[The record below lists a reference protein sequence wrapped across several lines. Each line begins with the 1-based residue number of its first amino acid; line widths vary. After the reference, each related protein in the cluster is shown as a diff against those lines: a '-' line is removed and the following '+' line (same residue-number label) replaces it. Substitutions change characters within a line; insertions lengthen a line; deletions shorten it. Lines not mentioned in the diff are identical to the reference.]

1 MAGRGSIKTG
11 GVLEMSIKEKA
22 KHILVELKG
31 HTPFT
36 VFGAVLGILFMLV
49 FKNVSGVGS
58 RTLFTVFHP
67 GHVILSAMVTA
78 SMFKL
83 HAARKNFALVL
94 LVGYFGSIGVATLS
108 DILIP
113 HVGTKLLGLDVPTHE
128 EVFHHEAGSEDEGTT
143 AGHEHDAHPG
153 GEEAEHSEDGL
164 HLSFIEDWY
173 IVNPAALL
181 GVIIAFLLPRTKF
194 PHAGHILVSTWASSS
209 YLLMNMES
217 DLTAAA
223 AVGIFVTLF
232 TAIWVPCCVSDIVF
246 PLLFVRSDLEL
257 AEACPHHW
265 LHSHAHVP
273 QTEHGHEEASKV

>member
-1 MAGRGSIKTG
+1 
-11 GVLEMSIKEKA
+11 MSIKEKA

-49 FKNVSGVGS
+49 FKSASGVGS
-58 RTLFTVFHP
+58 RTLFTIFHP
-67 GHVILSAMVTA
+67 GHVVLSAIVTA

-94 LVGYFGSIGVATLS
+94 LVGYFGSIGVATVS

-113 HVGTKLLGLDVPTHE
+113 HVGTKLLGLDIPTHE
-128 EVFHHEAGSEDEGTT
+128 EVFHHEGALDGEGTT
-143 AGHEHDAHPG
+143 GGREHEGHLA
-153 GEEAEHSEDGL
+153 GEETEHSEGGL
-164 HLSFIEDWY
+164 HVGFIEDWY

-217 DLTAAA
+217 ELTVVA

-232 TAIWVPCCVSDIVF
+232 IAIWVPCCISDIVF

-265 LHSHAHVP
+265 LHSHAHMP
-273 QTEHGHEEASKV
+273 QTEHGHEETSEV